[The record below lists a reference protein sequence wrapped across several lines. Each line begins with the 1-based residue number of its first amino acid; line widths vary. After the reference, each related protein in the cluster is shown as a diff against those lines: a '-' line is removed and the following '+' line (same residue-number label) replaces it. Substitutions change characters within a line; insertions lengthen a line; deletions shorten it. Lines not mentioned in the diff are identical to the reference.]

1 MVGPKKQDFKAKNK
15 NIQRKMMV
23 HQKVPKSYF
32 QSRFTMSKKN
42 RQMKAGQNNKYD
54 IIKTSDQVWYKVS
67 ITQCH

>member
-32 QSRFTMSKKN
+32 QSRFKMSK
-42 RQMKAGQNNKYD
+42 
-54 IIKTSDQVWYKVS
+54 IKDFFHFLSVRM
-67 ITQCH
+67 